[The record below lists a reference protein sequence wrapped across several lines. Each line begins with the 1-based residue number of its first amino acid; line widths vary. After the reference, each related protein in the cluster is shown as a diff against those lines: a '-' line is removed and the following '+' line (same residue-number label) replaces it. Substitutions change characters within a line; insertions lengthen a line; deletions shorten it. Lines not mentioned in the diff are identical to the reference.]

1 MRPLKRALR
10 ETDRNRTPLSIPPV
24 SLLSPAGGV
33 LRDPPYAPWEADLG
47 LNDIAATLTLSPRH
61 ASFVRRVLAG
71 LNTDP
76 AVIAWRQ
83 AVLSDLLDRPT
94 LVEQLRALLPRLAD
108 LASGNTQFGGRKRLL
123 LLEVSDRLAQLD
135 LYTGV
140 VHDLHTTLAAADI
153 RSEALR
159 RLRDNLRSLLDNE
172 SFQELQRE
180 LPALQRPLSNLASL
194 VIGINLDAQLRP
206 ASAVLLGINDTPI
219 GEPASLLDRLIGK
232 RQDAQDETGIAP
244 LHYVP
249 ENAEMRPM
257 SQLFQDMDRIV
268 TDVAKPVARALERYV
283 RVSYAPLVG
292 LEPELAFFVAAVDMI
307 QRGRARG
314 IPFCQP
320 DIAPMTDRVLDISG
334 LVNSALANRSAV
346 TPVPSDAR
354 FGPDGRIAILTGP
367 NSGGKTTYVQAVGQA
382 QVMAQA
388 GLFVAAQS
396 ARISPVDAILT
407 HFPALETRQQGRL
420 AEEAER
426 LRDIFRQATRHSL
439 VLLNESLSSTAF
451 GEALFLAQDVL
462 AGLRA
467 IGARAIFA
475 THLVELV
482 GRISEIEAAVPGDC
496 HLYSLVA
503 GIQIDEN
510 ATARPTYKISR
521 DQPLGRSFAQ
531 EIARRHG
538 ISLDQI
544 LAARR
549 ENTSSEP

>member
-10 ETDRNRTPLSIPPV
+10 ETDRHRTPISITSI
-24 SLLSPAGGV
+24 SLLSPTGGV
-33 LRDPPYAPWEADLG
+33 LRDPPVAPWEADLG
-47 LNDIAATLTLSPRH
+47 IGEVAAALTLSPRH
-61 ASFVRRVLAG
+61 ATFVRRVLAG
-71 LNTDP
+71 LNSDP
-76 AVIAWRQ
+76 TVIAWRQ
-83 AVLSDLLDRPT
+83 AVLSDLLRQPA
-94 LVEQLRALLPRLAD
+94 LVGHIRALLPRLAD
-108 LASGNTQFGGRKRLL
+108 LAAGNVQLGGRKRLL
-123 LLEVSDRLAQLD
+123 LLEVSDRLDQLD

-140 VHDLHTTLAAADI
+140 VRDLHASLIAADLH
-153 RSEALR
+153 SEALQ
-159 RLRDNLRSLLDNE
+159 RLRDNLRGLLDNE

-180 LPALQRPLSNLASL
+180 LPALQQPLANLASL

-206 ASAVLLGINDTPI
+206 ASAVLLGINDTAI
-219 GEPASLLDRLIGK
+219 GEPASLLDRLIGR
-232 RQDAQDETGIAP
+232 RQDVQDETGLAP
-244 LHYVP
+244 LHHVP
-249 ENAEMRPM
+249 EDKDMRPM
-257 SQLFQDMDRIV
+257 SQLFQDMDRIM

-292 LEPELAFFVAAVDMI
+292 LEPELAFFVAAVGLI
-307 QRGRARG
+307 QQGQARG

-320 DIAPMTDRVLDISG
+320 DIAPMGERAMAVEG
-334 LVNSALANRSAV
+334 LVNAALATRAAV

-354 FGPDGRIAILTGP
+354 FGDDGRIAILTGP
-367 NSGGKTTYVQAVGQA
+367 NSGGKTTYVQAVGLA

-388 GLFVAAQS
+388 GLYVPARA

-426 LRDIFRQATRHSL
+426 LREIFRQATRHSL

-467 IGARAIFA
+467 VGARAIFA

-482 GRISEIEAAVPGDC
+482 GRISEIEAAVSGDC
-496 HLYSLVA
+496 AVFSLVA
-503 GIQIDEN
+503 GIQIGDN
-510 ATARPTYKISR
+510 ATALPTYKITR

-544 LAARR
+544 LAARKDNQR
-549 ENTSSEP
+549 NDL